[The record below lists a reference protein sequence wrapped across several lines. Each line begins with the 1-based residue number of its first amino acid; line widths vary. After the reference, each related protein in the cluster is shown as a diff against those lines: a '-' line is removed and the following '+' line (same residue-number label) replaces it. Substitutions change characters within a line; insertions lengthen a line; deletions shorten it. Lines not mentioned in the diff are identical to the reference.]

1 MHKLGIWVDH
11 KPILWFSKPDGKNNL
26 PTKYFDIHNV
36 VLSNA
41 TLKENHEW
49 EQGAKETEYMINAL
63 TVAGETILD
72 PFYSKKWDSLLILLK
87 NLV

>member
-41 TLKENHEW
+41 PLKENHEW
-49 EQGAKETEYMINAL
+49 EQGTKETEYMINAL
-63 TVAGETILD
+63 TVAGRR
-72 PFYSKKWDSLLILLK
+72 
-87 NLV
+87 